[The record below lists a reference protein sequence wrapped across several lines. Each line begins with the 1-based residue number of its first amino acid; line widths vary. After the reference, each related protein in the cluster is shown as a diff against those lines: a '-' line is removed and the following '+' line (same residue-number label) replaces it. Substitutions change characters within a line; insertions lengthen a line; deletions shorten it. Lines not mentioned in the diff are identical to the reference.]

1 MAVPMDFAADNELL
15 KVVHDFVAA
24 FDEGRIAN
32 AVRLISDDC
41 EILEAASLP
50 YGGVWKGKEGFSALT
65 AEILKTWDFQG
76 GDWDNVSIGKS
87 SVTLAGTQ
95 NMTSR
100 ATGREC
106 HLGVVEIYYV
116 RGSKIVALDVFYQD
130 TLAIRQII
138 DPDAAAEPGIGISL
152 KLRTRADG
160 D

>member
-1 MAVPMDFAADNELL
+1 MAVPMDFAADNHLL

-24 FDEGRIAN
+24 FDEGRIAD
-32 AVRLISDDC
+32 AARFISDDC

-50 YGGVWKGKEGFSALT
+50 YGGVWNGKEGFSALT
-65 AEILKTWDFQG
+65 AEILKTWDFHG
-76 GDWDNVSIGKS
+76 GDWDNVSIGRS

-116 RGSKIVALDVFYQD
+116 RGSEIVALNVFYQD
-130 TLAIRQII
+130 TVAIGHII
-138 DPDAAAEPGIGISL
+138 DPGAAADPGIGISPKL
-152 KLRTRADG
+152 KTRADG
-160 D
+160 G